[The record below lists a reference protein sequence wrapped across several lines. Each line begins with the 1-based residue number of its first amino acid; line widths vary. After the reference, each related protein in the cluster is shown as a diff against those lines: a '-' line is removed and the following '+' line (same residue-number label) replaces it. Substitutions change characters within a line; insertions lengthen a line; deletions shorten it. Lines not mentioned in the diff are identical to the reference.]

1 MATDYTLSWILP
13 FVRESLRGR
22 GNFNFDHFIDG
33 LWTVLEKTGVPGIVR
48 HPPHRGYS
56 GTAFDSTQ
64 APHQLRAVA
73 AESFYYLIQNG
84 FVIPG
89 PPTNNPGFPAPG
101 MLYLTSSGLAWA
113 ASAEPL
119 PEDYNGYLKLLR
131 GLVRNVDSVTEQ
143 YVSEG
148 LSSFVRGTYF
158 AAAVMIGAAAEKEI
172 YLLAESMVNALKD
185 SKQQK
190 KLTELLDGRSL
201 RSLFRFVDDEITQA
215 SKNKTLPYSV
225 AESAVP
231 HLMSLIEA
239 IRVQR
244 NDAVHPMNA
253 KVSEDSVRHAF
264 QAFPHALEKL
274 EKLRAWFLAN
284 PKSI

>member
-22 GNFNFDHFIDG
+22 GNFHFDGFING
-33 LWTVLEKTGVPGIVR
+33 LWAALENAAVPGIAKI
-48 HPPHRGYS
+48 PPHIGYS
-56 GTAFDSTQ
+56 GMAYDVQQ
-64 APHQLRAVA
+64 APHQLRFVA
-73 AESFYYLIQNG
+73 AESFYYLIHNG
-84 FVIPG
+84 FLIPG
-89 PPTNNPGFPAPG
+89 PPTNNPGFPDRG
-101 MLYLTSSGLAWA
+101 TFHLTPRGVVWA

-119 PEDYNGYLKLLR
+119 PENFDGYMKLLR
-131 GLVRNVDSVTEQ
+131 GLVPTLDSVTEQ

-158 AAAVMIGAAAEKEI
+158 AAAVMIGAAAEKEV
-172 YLLAESMVNALKD
+172 YLLAESILDVFKD
-185 SKQQK
+185 ANQRK
-190 KLTELLDGRSL
+190 KLNELLDGRGL
-201 RSLFRFVDDEITQA
+201 RVLFRFVDDEITQA

-225 AESAVP
+225 AESAIP

-253 KVSEDSVRHAF
+253 KVSEDSVRHTF
-264 QAFPHALEKL
+264 RAFPHALEKL